1 MPRPDLLAELKQLL
15 VAELNLAGRD
25 PNAIDDE
32 AALFGSGDARGLGL
46 DSLDALQ
53 IAMLIEE
60 KYGIVIPEG
69 DEARPIFRSVAS
81 LAAFIESAPA
91 AKAAPAPAQR

>member
-1 MPRPDLLAELKQLL
+1 MASPDLRSEIKSLL

-25 PNAIDDE
+25 PASIGDD
-32 AALFGSGDARGLGL
+32 APLFGGAGSGGLGL

-60 KYGIVIPEG
+60 HFGVRVPEG
-69 DEARPIFRSVAS
+69 EEARGVFRSVAT
-81 LAAFIESAPA
+81 LAAFIEERRAP
-91 AKAAPAPAQR
+91 